1 MTPAA
6 PARIFISAGEP
17 SGDLHGANVVRAIL
31 RRRPDAHIDAI
42 GGPRMAKAGAAIR
55 YPIEG
60 LGALGIAEVVSQ
72 IPAHYRLL
80 GALRRDFD
88 AAPYD
93 LVIPIDYSGFNLRV
107 AQAATR
113 RGMKVLYYI
122 PPALWAWWTGR
133 AKRFAKAVDRFAVI
147 LPFEQL
153 FFERLGIEATY
164 VGHPL
169 LDREPIP
176 LRAEVRDALA
186 IDRSARVLGIFPGS
200 RPQEVRRHWEVFRD
214 AALHLLRAGKCDR
227 VLVAGT
233 AGESYP
239 EPGVLEIVLD
249 APERILKASD
259 AVIAKSGTTTLE
271 AALANTPMVVA
282 YRTHPITF
290 IIGKRLAKVGWLSL
304 VNLVANRQIV
314 PELVQHDVTVAN
326 LIDAAGPLL
335 DPASPERRSQL
346 EGLGSVRDRLG
357 APGASDRVAEL
368 VDELLSA

>member
-1 MTPAA
+1 MTPGA
-6 PARIFISAGEP
+6 PARIFISVGEP
-17 SGDLHGANVVRAIL
+17 SGDLHGASVVRAIL
-31 RRRPDAHIDAI
+31 RRRPDALIDAI
-42 GGPRMAKAGAAIR
+42 GGPRMAKAGATIR

-60 LGALGIAEVVSQ
+60 LGALGIAEVISQ

-80 GALRRDFD
+80 GVLRRDFD
-88 AAPYD
+88 RTPYD
-93 LVIPIDYSGFNLRV
+93 LVIPIDYPGFNLRV
-107 AQAATR
+107 AQAAKR

-176 LRAEVRDALA
+176 MRPDVREAFS
-186 IDRSARVLGIFPGS
+186 IDRKTRVLGLFPGS
-200 RPQEVRRHWEVFRD
+200 RPQEVKRHWQAFRD
-214 AALHLLRAGKCDR
+214 AALHLVQSGTCHR

-233 AGESYP
+233 AGLSYP
-239 EPGVLEIVLD
+239 EPGVLEIVVD
-249 APERILKASD
+249 APECVLMASD

-271 AALANTPMVVA
+271 AALAATPMVVA

-290 IIGKRLAKVGWLSL
+290 IIGKRLAKVRWLSL

-314 PELVQHDVTVAN
+314 PELVQHDLTVAN
-326 LIDAAGPLL
+326 LIDAAGSLL
-335 DPASPERRSQL
+335 DPGSPQRLAQL
-346 EGLGSVRDRLG
+346 EGLRSVRDRLG

-368 VDELLSA
+368 VDELLST

>member
-1 MTPAA
+1 
-6 PARIFISAGEP
+6 
-17 SGDLHGANVVRAIL
+17 
-31 RRRPDAHIDAI
+31 
-42 GGPRMAKAGAAIR
+42 MAKAGATIR

-80 GALRRDFD
+80 GSLRRDFD

-93 LVIPIDYSGFNLRV
+93 VVIPIDYPGFNLRV
-107 AQAATR
+107 AQAAKR

-169 LDREPIP
+169 LDGEPVPMRSDVRE
-176 LRAEVRDALA
+176 ALG
-186 IDRSARVLGIFPGS
+186 IDREARVLGIFPGS
-200 RPQEVRRHWEVFRD
+200 RPQEVKRHWRTFRD
-214 AALHLLRAGKCDR
+214 AALDLVQSGKCQR

-233 AGESYP
+233 AGECYP
-239 EPGVLEIVLD
+239 EPGVLEIVVD
-249 APERILKASD
+249 APERVLTASD

-271 AALANTPMVVA
+271 AALADTPMVVA

-290 IIGKRLAKVGWLSL
+290 IIGKRLAKVRWLSL
-304 VNLVANRQIV
+304 VNLVASQQIV
-314 PELVQHDVTVAN
+314 TELVQHDVTVTN
-326 LIDAAGPLL
+326 LINAAGPLL
-335 DPASPERRSQL
+335 DPEDPRRLTQL
-346 EGLGSVRDRLG
+346 EALRSVRDSLG
-357 APGASDRVAEL
+357 TPGASDRVAEL
-368 VDELLSA
+368 VDELLRA